1 MHRILDWA
9 RGLTVYWIRL
19 LLLLLLP
26 LLLWPLLLP
35 PLFFLQ
41 SLRVPWAFYPLLLL
55 LLAALLSCALLLPLP
70 PLLTLP
76 PVACVL
82 VMYGCCSKVPVLRPI
97 HTGTMC
103 DPEDCLVKPIVAACQ
118 SSPARSLLVQE
129 RTKLLGRR
137 QVDNPRI
144 STTPHAVDE
153 PKDS

>member
-1 MHRILDWA
+1 MYWMHRILDWA

-82 VMYGCCSKVPVLRPI
+82 VMYGCCSKVPVLRKL
-97 HTGTMC
+97 C
-103 DPEDCLVKPIVAACQ
+103 LRVSDPRTTAHAFCVSVIRAPPRMH
-118 SSPARSLLVQE
+118 SARHH
-129 RTKLLGRR
+129 R
-137 QVDNPRI
+137 
-144 STTPHAVDE
+144 A
-153 PKDS
+153 